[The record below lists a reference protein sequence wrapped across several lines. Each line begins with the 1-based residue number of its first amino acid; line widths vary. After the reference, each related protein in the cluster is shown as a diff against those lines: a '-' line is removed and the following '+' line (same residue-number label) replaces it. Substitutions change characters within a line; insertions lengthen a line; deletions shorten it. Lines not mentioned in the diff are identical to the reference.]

1 MHDWLIGMRG
11 GERVLDE
18 LALLYPDA
26 DLYTLI
32 HAPGSTTEAIE
43 RLDIH
48 ASPLSSLPWA
58 KRHHRV
64 LLPLFPWAIQRFDLS
79 EYDLVISC
87 SHAVAKGVT
96 VRPDAVHICY
106 CLTPMRYIWDQTEA
120 YLGRGV
126 LRALASPLVRR
137 LRDFDVRTSSAES
150 VGRFV
155 AISTCVSDRIAR
167 HYGRQATVVHPPVRT
182 EQFHASTQEPDDFFL
197 LVGGFVPY
205 KREDVALEAFRAL
218 RRPLVVVGDGPSRK
232 RLQARAPANVSFLG
246 RVSDRTLERLYAS
259 CRALLYPQ
267 EEDFGITAVEAQAAG
282 RPVIAFA
289 RGGAIDTVRPLNSSG
304 PSKEAAGRSDPDV
317 GTGIWFDEQT
327 PEALADAVRR
337 FEEVERHFEPDA
349 IRVWAQRFSCER
361 FRREF
366 QTEVALALEQH
377 TS

>member
-11 GERVLDE
+11 GERVLNE

-32 HAPGSTTEAIE
+32 HEPGTTTEAIE

-48 ASPLSSLPWA
+48 TSPLSSLPGA
-58 KRHHRV
+58 SRHHRV
-64 LLPLFPWAIQRFDLS
+64 LLPLFPWAIERFDLS

-96 VRPDAVHICY
+96 VRPDAVHVCY

-120 YLGRGV
+120 YLGRGA

-137 LRDFDVRTSSAES
+137 LRDFDVRTSSPER

-167 HYGRQATVVHPPVRT
+167 HYGRPAAVVHPPVDT
-182 EQFHASTQEPDDFFL
+182 ERFQASAPDPDDFYL

-205 KREDVALEAFRAL
+205 KREDLAIEAFRAL
-218 RRPLVVVGDGPSRK
+218 GTPLIVVGDGPSRK
-232 RLQARAPANVSFLG
+232 RLQAGAPDNVSFLG
-246 RVSDRTLERLYAS
+246 RVSDRTLERLYSS

-267 EEDFGITAVEAQAAG
+267 EEDFGIVAVEAQAAG

-289 RGGAIDTVRPLNSSG
+289 RGGAVDTVRPLACASSDLE
-304 PSKEAAGRSDPDV
+304 STAQTSSI
-317 GTGIWFDEQT
+317 GTGIWFDDQT
-327 PEALADAVRR
+327 PEALAHAVQR
-337 FEEVERHFEPDA
+337 FEKLEGCFAPDA
-349 IRVWAQRFSCER
+349 IRSWAAQFSRER

-366 QTEVALALEQH
+366 RAEIALAMQKH
-377 TS
+377 TA